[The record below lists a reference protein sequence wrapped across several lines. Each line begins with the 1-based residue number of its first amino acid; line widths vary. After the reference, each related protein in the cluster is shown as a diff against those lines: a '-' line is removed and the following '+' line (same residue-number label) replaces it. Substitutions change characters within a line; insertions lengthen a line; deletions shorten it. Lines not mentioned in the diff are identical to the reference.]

1 MEKYLSTCSPTDL
14 LKFKIVKNQLRN
26 LTRYLKKNYEKQLI
40 QNILK
45 SRPKACWQ
53 CVNSK
58 VKTHPNIIELLHSDG
73 TTANSDTEMATILND
88 YFSSVYL
95 RRYHLLPC
103 SGSNWQSSDSYL
115 IQSGLS
121 QREVVYSKNYEL
133 TQ

>member
-14 LKFKIVKNQLRN
+14 LKFEIGKNQLRN

-53 CVNSK
+53 YVNSK

-73 TTANSDTEMATILND
+73 TTANSDTEMATILIE
-88 YFSSVYL
+88 YFF
-95 RRYHLLPC
+95 
-103 SGSNWQSSDSYL
+103 
-115 IQSGLS
+115 
-121 QREVVYSKNYEL
+121 
-133 TQ
+133 